1 MDTIIFE
8 KLYAQD
14 AISLASLKKIKE
26 EEGKQLVSVHWEL
39 KTLLYLGVLLLS
51 TGLGIVVYKNID
63 SIGHQAILAFIA
75 IISAGCFYY
84 CVKTKT
90 PFLREKAVTPNAFF
104 DYSLLMGCLTFITF
118 IGYLQFQYQVF
129 GYRYGL
135 ASFIPML
142 VLFFSAY
149 YFDHLGILSLAITT
163 LAAWAGIA
171 ITPARILSEND
182 FNSNNIIITGV
193 LLGILLIVAG
203 TVSKKRKLKSHF
215 DFTYSN
221 FGTHLLFISI
231 LAALL
236 NFNGIFLL
244 CFLVLLGVCYF
255 FYRKAFAEKSFY
267 YLMVLTL
274 YLYVGLSYVVIH
286 LLFFTVN
293 GEIGSIYLAFL
304 YFMASA
310 VGMIVFLMR
319 MNKKIKAL

>member
-26 EEGKQLVSVHWEL
+26 QEGKQLVSVHWEL

-149 YFDHLGILSLAITT
+149 YFDHLGVLSMAITN
-163 LAAWAGIA
+163 LAAWAGLA
-171 ITPARILSEND
+171 ITPASILKEND
-182 FNSNNIIITGV
+182 FSSTTIILTGL
-193 LLGILLIVAG
+193 LLGVVLIVAG
-203 TVSKKRKLKSHF
+203 IVSKRRNFKRHF
-215 DFTYSN
+215 EFTYTN
-221 FGTHLLFISI
+221 FGANLLFISC

-236 NFNGIFLL
+236 TFDGIYLLWFLL
-244 CFLVLLGVCYF
+244 LAGISYF
-255 FYRKAFAEKSFY
+255 FYLKSFAEKSFY
-267 YLMVLTL
+267 YLLLMSV
-274 YLYVGLSYVVIH
+274 YLYIGLSYVVIR
-286 LLFFTVN
+286 LLFFTAH
-293 GEIGSIYLAFL
+293 GEIGSVYISLL
-304 YFMASA
+304 YFIGSA
-310 VGMIVFLMR
+310 IGMIVFLMR
-319 MNKKIKAL
+319 MNKKIKSL

>member
-1 MDTIIFE
+1 MDAIIFE

-26 EEGKQLVSVHWEL
+26 QEGKQLVSLHWEL

-129 GYRYGL
+129 CYRYGL

-149 YFDHLGILSLAITT
+149 YFDHLGVLSMAITN
-163 LAAWAGIA
+163 LAAWAGLA
-171 ITPARILSEND
+171 ITPASILKEND
-182 FNSNNIIITGV
+182 FSSTTIILTGL
-193 LLGILLIVAG
+193 LLGVVLIVAG
-203 TVSKKRKLKSHF
+203 IVSKRRNFKRHF
-215 DFTYSN
+215 EFTYTN
-221 FGTHLLFISI
+221 FGANLLFISC
-231 LAALL
+231 LAAL
-236 NFNGIFLL
+236 FTFDGIYLLWFLL
-244 CFLVLLGVCYF
+244 LAGISYF
-255 FYRKAFAEKSFY
+255 FYLKSFAEKSFY
-267 YLMVLTL
+267 YLLLMSV
-274 YLYVGLSYVVIH
+274 YLYIGLSYVVIR
-286 LLFFTVN
+286 LLFFTAH
-293 GEIGSIYLAFL
+293 GEIGSVYISLL
-304 YFMASA
+304 YFIGSA
-310 VGMIVFLMR
+310 IGMIVFLMR
-319 MNKKIKAL
+319 MNKKIKSL